1 MISPLRS
8 PAGDSA
14 ECVINSDFAES
25 LSGDSARNGKKTRL
39 SEEGKKTRLSE
50 EGEKTRLNEE
60 GEKTRLNEEGEKTRL
75 SEEGKKTR
83 LGEEGGIY
91 TAILGIVK
99 FR

>member
-8 PAGDSA
+8 PVGDSA

-50 EGEKTRLNEE
+50 EGVENE
-60 GEKTRLNEEGEKTRL
+60 TQ
-75 SEEGKKTR
+75 
-83 LGEEGGIY
+83 LGREFIFM
-91 TAILGIVK
+91 IP
-99 FR
+99 R